1 MVLRYGRDMIET
13 YATSAELAAAAAAAA
28 TGALE
33 AALDERGAAS
43 LVGTGG
49 RSPAPVYDL
58 LAQAK
63 LDWRRIAVTLSDDR
77 FVPVDSPDS
86 NERLLRQRLLTG
98 PAAAARFVPISTA
111 ADSVEAA
118 AEKVEADVRAMAP
131 YDVML
136 LGMGEDGHVASL
148 IPGSPAL
155 DLGMDPRGTRFCLG
169 IPAGVGS
176 PPVARVTMTMPALLQ
191 ARLILVLIS
200 GAKKRD
206 IVEKG
211 NGLPVHA
218 LLRQAQ
224 APVRVL
230 WNP

>member
-1 MVLRYGRDMIET
+1 MGRDMIESF
-13 YATSAELAAAAAAAA
+13 ATPAELALAAADA
-28 TGALE
+28 TAQSLARAL
-33 AALDERGAAS
+33 AGRGAAS

-58 LAQAK
+58 LARTE
-63 LDWRRIAVTLSDDR
+63 LDWSKVAVTLSDDR
-77 FVPVDSPDS
+77 FVPATSPDS
-86 NERLLRQRLLTG
+86 NEKLVRERLLVG
-98 PAAAARFVPISTA
+98 VAAAARFVPISVA
-111 ADSVEAA
+111 ADTVQAA
-118 AEKVEADVRAMAP
+118 ADKVEADVRALAP
-131 YDVML
+131 YDVVL

-148 IPGSPAL
+148 IPGSPVL
-155 DLGMDPRGTRFCLG
+155 DLGMDPTGTRFCLG

-191 ARLILVLIS
+191 ARLTLVLIS

-206 IVEKG
+206 IVEMG

-218 LLRQAQ
+218 LLEQAK

-230 WNP
+230 WTP